1 MLMRLRLV
9 LAARRWFCE
18 PKPCA
23 LFRATREGVSVGTYA
38 EKRKR
43 CIRASLSPRP
53 KFLRIMMEKTN
64 VAKRRAMA
72 MTALISLSEGSR
84 RKVIISYR
92 IQ

>member
-1 MLMRLRLV
+1 
-9 LAARRWFCE
+9 
-18 PKPCA
+18 
-23 LFRATREGVSVGTYA
+23 
-38 EKRKR
+38 
-43 CIRASLSPRP
+43 
-53 KFLRIMMEKTN
+53 MMEKTN